1 MMNKK
6 LTSPNDIPSGLSQP
20 ALRALANAGLMNLEQ
35 ISKLSL
41 KEFKNL
47 HGIGPGTVKP
57 IQEALEAKGLSFSE

>member
-20 ALRALANAGLMNLEQ
+20 ALRALANAGLTNLEQ

-47 HGIGPGTVKP
+47 HGIGPSAVRP
-57 IQEALEAKGLSFSE
+57 IQEAMEAKGLSFSE